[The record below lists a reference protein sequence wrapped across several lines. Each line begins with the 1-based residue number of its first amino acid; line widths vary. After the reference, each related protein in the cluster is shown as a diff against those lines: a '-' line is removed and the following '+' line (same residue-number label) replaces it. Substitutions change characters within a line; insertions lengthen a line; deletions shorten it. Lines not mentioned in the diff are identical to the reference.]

1 VTAKRCLR
9 LAFLGTPEFAV
20 PALDAIAKAGHEI
33 ACVYSQPPRPAG
45 RGQKLVAS
53 PVQRW
58 AEANGVEVRTPV
70 SLKDEAVRQAFRDL
84 ELDVAVVAAY
94 GLILPRA
101 LLDAP
106 KHGCLNIHASLLPR
120 WRGAAPIERAIL
132 AGDAETGVTIMQME
146 AGLDTGPMLL
156 SDRIAIAPR
165 ATATSLTA
173 ELSALGA
180 RAIVRALAELERLQ
194 PDPQPPDGVTYA
206 AKLTRDEG
214 RIDWARSADQIDR
227 QVRALNPRP
236 GVWFEAS
243 GERVKLL
250 RATPLPGP
258 AGAKPGT
265 LLDDELTVACGEGA
279 VRLTEL
285 QRAGK
290 AAQPAS
296 EFRRGFALPPVLT

>member
-1 VTAKRCLR
+1 MR

-45 RGQKLVAS
+45 RGHKLVAS
-53 PVQRW
+53 PVQHW
-58 AEANGVEVRTPV
+58 AEANGLEVRTPAA
-70 SLKDEAVRQAFRDL
+70 LKDEAVREAFRNL
-84 ELDVAVVAAY
+84 GLDVAVVAAY
-94 GLILPRA
+94 GLILPRVI
-101 LLDAP
+101 LEAP

-132 AGDAETGVTIMQME
+132 ADDAETGVTIMQME

-156 SDRIAIAPR
+156 TERLAIAPR
-165 ATATSLTA
+165 ATATSLTS

-180 RAIVRALAELERLQ
+180 HAIVRALAELERLQ
-194 PDPQPPDGVTYA
+194 PEPQPADGVTYA
-206 AKLTRDEG
+206 AKLTREEG
-214 RIDWARSADQIDR
+214 RIDWGRSAGEIDR

-250 RATPLPGP
+250 RATQLPGP
-258 AGAKPGT
+258 AGAPPGT

-296 EFRRGFALPPVLT
+296 DFRRGFTLPPVLT